1 VCQNRENLERLNG
14 TTPLFARRR
23 EGVVSILLVED
34 SVIDRHQITGYLQ
47 KWRFEF
53 QAVGNGLEAWDLLQ
67 EPEAPRLILLD
78 WMLPGIDG
86 IELVRRMRSL
96 VDEGTYFYTV
106 MLTAK
111 DKKQD
116 LLTAMDAGADDY
128 LAKPVDP
135 LELKARVLVGKRI
148 LELQHSLRFAANHDF
163 LTKLLNR
170 AETLAGLKREMA
182 RSQRSG
188 QPVAIIM
195 ADIDHFK
202 KINDSHGHAA
212 GDDALKEVARRLKAD
227 LRPYDLAGRYGGEEF
242 LLVLPTCNLEAA
254 MRRAEQLRLSV
265 SKDFQTVF
273 GSLPI
278 TLSMGVT
285 VSTPLCDLTVEELL
299 QQADQALYRAKETGR
314 NCVQAF
320 TPGIHATTTSFP
332 LMRG

>member
-1 VCQNRENLERLNG
+1 MESGQILQCIADPNPRG
-14 TTPLFARRR
+14 K
-23 EGVVSILLVED
+23 VVSILLVED

-47 KWRFEF
+47 QWRFEF

-86 IELVRRMRSL
+86 IELCRRMRAL

-111 DKKQD
+111 DRKQD

-135 LELKARVLVGKRI
+135 SELRARVLVGKRI
-148 LELQHSLRFAANHDF
+148 LQLQHSLKFAANHDF

-170 AETLAGLKREMA
+170 AEVVAGLKRELA

-202 KINDSHGHAA
+202 QINDSHGHAA
-212 GDDALKEVARRLKAD
+212 GDEALREVARRLKSD
-227 LRPYDLAGRYGGEEF
+227 LRAYDLAGRYGGEEF
-242 LLVLPTCNLEAA
+242 LLVLPTCNLATA
-254 MRRAEQLRLSV
+254 MRRAEQLRTAV
-265 SKDFQTVF
+265 SRDFLTGV

-285 VSTPLCDLTVEELL
+285 VTTATSDLTVEELL
-299 QQADQALYRAKETGR
+299 QQADKALYRAKQAGR

-320 TPGIHATTTSFP
+320 SSRVHAVTGSS
-332 LMRG
+332 LV